1 MPDDAREHELTAL
14 RALVLS
20 LRTAL
25 EESRQENAFLRQKVE
40 ALVRRVFGASSE
52 RIDPAQLELLQL
64 PTTLTPP
71 ATEPPPTGPE
81 PRTPR
86 ARKER
91 APRLPE
97 HLPVIEEVI
106 DPEPV
111 KTQPEQWRCI
121 GQEISEQLDYE
132 PARFLRRRTIRRK
145 YVSRLEPERAPV
157 IAPRPEC
164 LQERSLAAPG
174 LLAHILVSKYCD
186 HLPLYRK
193 RHAKPHWLTRS

>member
-40 ALVRRVFGASSE
+40 ALVQRVFGASGE
-52 RIDPAQLELLQL
+52 RIDPAQLELLPL

-91 APRLPE
+91 APRRPE
-97 HLPVIEEVI
+97 HLPVVEEVI
-106 DPEPV
+106 DP
-111 KTQPEQWRCI
+111 
-121 GQEISEQLDYE
+121 
-132 PARFLRRRTIRRK
+132 
-145 YVSRLEPERAPV
+145 
-157 IAPRPEC
+157 
-164 LQERSLAAPG
+164 
-174 LLAHILVSKYCD
+174 
-186 HLPLYRK
+186 
-193 RHAKPHWLTRS
+193 